1 MSRTLRYCAFRA
13 RRFQLITTIIQNLT
27 LENHNII
34 VRLATVDDKH
44 YAETIT
50 KEMEESAKARG
61 TGIAK
66 RSPLYIEKKMEEGK
80 AIIAVTTDGTWVGF
94 CYIEAWEHDKYVA
107 NSGLIVSPAFRKTGV
122 ATEIK
127 HKVFNLSRQKYPHA
141 KIFGLTTGLAVMKIN
156 SDLGYEPVTYSE
168 LTNDEEFWK
177 GCQSCVNYEILMS
190 KGRKNC
196 MCTAMLF
203 DPVEAE
209 AKIKA
214 AEAARALAQP
224 QPVKAPETVV
234 TPEGE
239 LVTHRHREFKG
250 NFKLFERWVR
260 FKQFVLLKSRK
271 RDESNGDKSDK
282 KTLLSFFIFW

>member
-1 MSRTLRYCAFRA
+1 MHFGTVV
-13 RRFQLITTIIQNLT
+13 IIIHCNFKKK
-27 LENHNII
+27 LENHKLI
-34 VRLATVDDKH
+34 VRIATPDDTH

-50 KEMEESAKARG
+50 REMEESAKARG

-66 RSPLYIEKKMEEGK
+66 RSPAYLEMKMKEGK
-80 AIIAVTTDGTWVGF
+80 AVIATTQEGDWVGF
-94 CYIEAWEHDKYVA
+94 CYIEAWEHGKYVA
-107 NSGLIVSPAFRKTGV
+107 NSGLIVAPAFRKTGV

-127 HKVFNLSRQKYPHA
+127 KKIFKLSREKYPDA

-203 DPVEAE
+203 DPAEAE

-214 AEAARALAQP
+214 AELAKAEAKAAEP
-224 QPVKAPETVV
+224 QPVLADHDH
-234 TPEGE
+234 
-239 LVTHRHREFKG
+239 THRHRAFKG
-250 NFKLFERWVR
+250 NQKLFERWLR
-260 FKQFVLLKSRK
+260 FKQFVLLKSFRK
-271 RDESNGDKSDK
+271 KEDVSGDPSLKRRS
-282 KTLLSFFIFW
+282 LLGIFFW